1 MRNSIDDCSAF
12 SFPTGAS
19 LTCIDRCVR
28 SKIGNESVDNR
39 RTFLVDDLASLFA
52 KINCQSRFN
61 LSPPFAANIMLNIL
75 EPLRVPM
82 FVP

>member
-1 MRNSIDDCSAF
+1 MRNSIDDCSTV

-19 LTCIDRCVR
+19 LTCINRCVR
-28 SKIGNESVDNR
+28 GKIGNESVDNR
-39 RTFLVDDLASLFA
+39 RTFLVDDFTDLLA
-52 KINCQSRFN
+52 KINRQSRFN

-75 EPLRVPM
+75 EPLKVLM